1 MKPMVDVHH
10 RRHAV
15 VGPSVLAVL
24 VLLAGLLFVDLL
36 SGSVLTAQG
45 ADGHYR
51 GKQGQIIV
59 VKVPTDDATAQVQ
72 GKFLGRSVSF
82 FLETRLDEPKGFVG
96 LLGIDLQ
103 DEPGTHELAVQ
114 MKTGD
119 QHRAVTYTVTIVKE
133 KFHVEHLTLPKDKVD
148 LDDKA
153 VARWKAEQEQV
164 KTSLATDSQAKLWQ
178 PGFVEPVNGRRT
190 GIFGSVRIM
199 NGQSRNP
206 HNGEDISAPLG
217 TDVLATNDGVVRLT
231 VEHFFSGKGIFVDHG
246 LGFYSM
252 YFHLS
257 EVLVKDG
264 DHVKAGQL
272 IGKVGASGRATGPH
286 LHWGVKLNG
295 ARVNPYALLDLPFRG
310 ATPSAAPVPVADPTP
325 GVGPSAP

>member
-1 MKPMVDVHH
+1 MKPTPDLRHP
-10 RRHAV
+10 RRAM
-15 VGPSVLAVL
+15 PARC
-24 VLLAGLLFVDLL
+24 LLGIAMLLTGYLPIDLYAGSLPT
-36 SGSVLTAQG
+36 GQG
-45 ADGHYR
+45 ANGHYS

-59 VKVPTDDATAQVQ
+59 VKVPTDDSATTVQ
-72 GKFLGRSVSF
+72 ATFLGRSIRF
-82 FLETRLDEPKGFVG
+82 FPETRFEEPKGFVG

-103 DEPGTHELAVQ
+103 DEPGSHELTVEL
-114 MKTGD
+114 KTGE
-119 QHRAVTYTVTIVKE
+119 QSRTLNYSVTVMKE

-164 KTSLATDSQAKLWQ
+164 KTSLATDSQVKLWQ
-178 PGFVEPVNGRRT
+178 PGFFEPVSGKRT
-190 GIFGSVRIM
+190 GIFGSVRVM
-199 NGQSRNP
+199 NGQPRNP
-206 HNGEDISAPLG
+206 HNGEDIGAPLG

-231 VEHFFSGKGIFVDHG
+231 VEHIFSGKGVFLDHG

-264 DHVKAGQL
+264 ERVKAGQ
-272 IGKVGASGRATGPH
+272 IVGKVGATGRATGPH

-295 ARVNPYALLDLPFRG
+295 ARVNPYALLDLPFKG
-310 ATPSAAPVPVADPTP
+310 SVQSAAPLSVTDPSST
-325 GVGPSAP
+325 VGAPAP